1 MANAFGWR
9 NQMTRKLE
17 QLLNL
22 PDSKE
27 SENVDSSN
35 STNKK
40 QDEQEPDTQEESQMT
55 ISTSLGELDKIE
67 KALPAVRG
75 LEASDKEM
83 DDLSDKAT
91 ASFDDL
97 MDLGMNV
104 DSRFAADIFSVA
116 STMLGHA
123 VTAKNAKINK
133 KLKTI
138 DLQLKKMR
146 LDQQQA
152 KQDESE
158 ESETGTGV
166 ILDRNALL
174 DRLLNKSDTD
184 SNPKEQLFIINTL
197 QDSEL

>member
-1 MANAFGWR
+1 
-9 NQMTRKLE
+9 MTKKLE

-22 PDSKE
+22 PQDDSKDQKKSEVSEDRTDE
-27 SENVDSSN
+27 SEDTNASDDS
-35 STNKK
+35 
-40 QDEQEPDTQEESQMT
+40 QLT

-67 KALPAVRG
+67 EALPAVRG

-83 DDLSDKAT
+83 DELSDKAT
-91 ASFDDL
+91 SSFDDL

-104 DSRFAADIFSVA
+104 DSRYAADIFSVA

-184 SNPKEQLFIINTL
+184 SNPKE
-197 QDSEL
+197 

>member
-1 MANAFGWR
+1 
-9 NQMTRKLE
+9 MTKKLE

-22 PDSKE
+22 PQDDSKDQKKSEVSEDRTDE
-27 SENVDSSN
+27 SEDTNASDDS
-35 STNKK
+35 
-40 QDEQEPDTQEESQMT
+40 QLT

-67 KALPAVRG
+67 EALPAVRG

-83 DDLSDKAT
+83 DELSDKAT
-91 ASFDDL
+91 SSFDDL

-104 DSRFAADIFSVA
+104 DSRYAADIFSVA

-146 LDQQQA
+146 LDQQAQ
-152 KQDESE
+152 KNEDE
-158 ESETGTGV
+158 ETERGTGV
-166 ILDRNALL
+166 VLDRNQLL
-174 DRLLNKSDTD
+174 EK
-184 SNPKEQLFIINTL
+184 
-197 QDSEL
+197 